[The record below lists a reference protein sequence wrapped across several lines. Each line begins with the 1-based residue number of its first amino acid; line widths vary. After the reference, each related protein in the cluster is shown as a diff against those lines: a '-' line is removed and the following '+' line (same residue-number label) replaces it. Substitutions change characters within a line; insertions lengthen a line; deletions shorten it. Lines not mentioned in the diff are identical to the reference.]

1 MAVKPSAI
9 TGAGT
14 ENNPYVIHNYDELK
28 WCCED
33 AEAVPEGQAK
43 TDYVYVKLN
52 NDIDCST
59 YGMSFRWF
67 ITCEHAVDIH
77 LNSKAI
83 ENFYIH
89 RNGYLFSVA
98 NTARKLSVH
107 DGKILNVYGDWISK
121 SSSVLYIPTNAAD
134 SAVTFKNISMSIDA
148 TNFSN
153 TQSTLCT
160 GYPSFLTMTNCTI
173 DFKGTYTTTSSVS
186 LVSSAKLYTCDI
198 HIDLVNDSSTYPY
211 LLNGSASYVGYALNC
226 RFMGRIQLR
235 TITATSYGVYYW
247 QVRNCVFDVEILL
260 TTPSTATPSFVFGGG
275 AAAYNYGIYNA
286 DKIPNYNFNGTNYI
300 ACTTADMDMRV
311 NPNADIV
318 LQEKGF
324 DVIKG

>member
-33 AEAVPEGQAK
+33 ADAVPEGQAK
-43 TDYVYVKLN
+43 TDYVYVKVN
-52 NDIDCST
+52 NDIDCVA
-59 YGMSFRWF
+59 YGGSFRW
-67 ITCEHAVDIH
+67 IIACDHAID
-77 LNSKAI
+77 LNMNNKTI

-89 RNGYLFSVA
+89 PNGYMFSVP
-98 NTARKLSVH
+98 NTVRKLSVH
-107 DGKILNVYGDWISK
+107 DGKLLNIYGDWIST
-121 SSSVLYIPTNAAD
+121 SVSVMNINSNTTD
-134 SAVTFKNISMSIDA
+134 TAVTFKNISMSIDA

-153 TQSTLCT
+153 TQTVLCT
-160 GYPSFLTMTNCTI
+160 GYPSYLTLTNCTI
-173 DFKGTYTTTSSVS
+173 DFKGSTTSAVS

-198 HIDLVNDSSTYPY
+198 HVDLTTTTYY
-211 LLNGSASYVGYALNC
+211 AMLLNGSSAYVGYALNC
-226 RFMGRIQLR
+226 RFMGRLR
-235 TITATSYGVYYW
+235 PLMLLSTSYCVNYCT
-247 QVRNCVFDVEILL
+247 VRNCVFDVEVIP
-260 TTPSTATPSFVFGGG
+260 TTTSSANVSFVYGGG
-275 AAAYNYGIYNA
+275 SAAYNYGIYNA
-286 DKIPNYNFNGTNYI
+286 DKVPNYNFNNTNYI